1 MCCIRQPRRLIKS
14 RRLVPFTHTGTA
26 RLIEAFI
33 RRHYPDVAVVR
44 VHSTTNIFR
53 CVFFGFCFLN

>member
-1 MCCIRQPRRLIKS
+1 MHANKK
-14 RRLVPFTHTGTA
+14 TGTA

-33 RRHYPDVAVVR
+33 MRHYPDVAVVR

-53 CVFFGFCFLN
+53 YVLFFQNGKDWTGIYIHTYMGRSID